1 MSIRS
6 FFLFKRKSTFLSD
19 DDDGSTN
26 GELTDMAGGK
36 C

>member
-19 DDDGSTN
+19 DDDSSTD
-26 GELTDMAGGK
+26 GELRQLS
-36 C
+36 